1 MFQMSVVVFV
11 DGIMRRERDQ
21 SIIMEGVALYK
32 SLNETNRVILICE
45 DAERTDIWLKT
56 NNLAK
61 KLDDIIGIV
70 DTPLDRPK
78 LLTVESIR
86 SKGKIDYV
94 VTEDTELA
102 RQLIEVGVPVLVFL
116 NPRYTRPEF
125 RPDGREGKKSWVD
138 INEELDRQQGL
149 YDDDARLEGN

>member
-1 MFQMSVVVFV
+1 MSVVVFV

-61 KLDDIIGIV
+61 KLDDIVGIV

-78 LLTVESIR
+78 LLTVETIR

-102 RQLIEVGVPVLVFL
+102 RQLIEVGIPVLVFL

-125 RPDGREGKKSWVD
+125 RPDGREGRKSWVD

-149 YDDDARLEGN
+149 YDDDVRLEGN